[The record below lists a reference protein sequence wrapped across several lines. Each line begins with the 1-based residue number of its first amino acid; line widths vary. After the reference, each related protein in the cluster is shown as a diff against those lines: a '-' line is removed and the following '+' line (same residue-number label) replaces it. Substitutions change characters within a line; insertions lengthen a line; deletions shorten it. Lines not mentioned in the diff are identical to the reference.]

1 MRTMLKK
8 LFSRQKE
15 LLDHFFAH
23 IDHEACEVLLDRI
36 IKNRGSLFF
45 TGIGKSGFI
54 AQKIAATL
62 MSTGTK
68 AFFLSPIDA
77 LHGDI
82 GMVSS
87 EDMVVILSKSGETE
101 ELVQLLPTLRA
112 KKATII
118 AICSNKAG
126 RLVKGADFTVI
137 LPCEHEL
144 CPYDL
149 APTTSTQVQLLFG
162 DALAIGLME
171 KKKFSLDRYAENHPS
186 GQIGRR
192 ATFKVQDLMLSRDR
206 TPTCRPDDS
215 LEAVL
220 MEFTNKRCGCLLVI
234 DDQEKLLGIFTDGD
248 LRRALQSRGPAVLE
262 AKIEELMTPGPKSIH
277 ADEPAWDAV
286 RLMESDQKYP
296 VMVLPVLDR
305 KKSSV
310 VGIIKMHDLIQAGL

>member
-1 MRTMLKK
+1 MMKK
-8 LFSRQKE
+8 LFARQKE
-15 LLDHFFAH
+15 LLDYFFNH
-23 IDHEACEVLLDRI
+23 IDDVACEALMDKI
-36 IKNRGSLFF
+36 IKNNGVLFF

-68 AFFLSPIDA
+68 AFFLPPIDA

-87 EDMVVILSKSGETE
+87 EDIVVILSKSGETE
-101 ELVQLLPTLRA
+101 ELMQLLPSLRA
-112 KKATII
+112 KKAAIV
-118 AICSNKAG
+118 AICSSPNSS
-126 RLVKGADFTVI
+126 LVKGADSAVI

-171 KKKFSLDRYAENHPS
+171 RKRFSLDRYAENHPS

-192 ATFKVQDLMLSRDR
+192 ASFKVKDFMLCRER
-206 TPTCRPDDS
+206 TPICKPHDT

-220 MEFTNKRCGCLLVI
+220 MEFTNKRCGCLLVV
-234 DDQEKLLGIFTDGD
+234 DEKEQLLGIFTDGD
-248 LRRALQSRGPAVLE
+248 LRRALQSRGAAVLE
-262 AKIEELMTPGPKSIH
+262 AKIEEIMTRGPKSIH
-277 ADEPAWDAV
+277 DDDPAWDAV
-286 RLMESDQKYP
+286 RLMESDQKHP

-305 KKSSV
+305 EKSSV